1 MKNFLYITDQDEYT
15 DHSFIGAFFEKYLG
29 KHLNVNILYFSQFKT
44 DFEKKDN
51 QRFILPLKLKD
62 NLLEE
67 LEKNQI
73 DVNSYD
79 FIVIRNDIELLK
91 DILKIKIRYK
101 YKVGFRLSFP
111 KRIAKLKE
119 NEANN
124 NSTFFDMI
132 GDKIQSYKETNL
144 INECDI
150 FLPSTNQMKD
160 EFFPSISI
168 KTYPIPTGIDPE
180 VLHENIQHVED
191 FKRFIYAGTL
201 DNLRKFETILEAF
214 SQINNNL
221 FRIMISTKD
230 PEYAKK
236 MLEKYPNLKNC
247 IELYNTKNKEELLEL
262 IAKADIGLSILP
274 NIAIFNTSTSIKI
287 IDYYSSAVPCI
298 MTNNAKNN
306 TLFEDNV
313 EAWFCDFDKDSIK
326 SKIEELLALS
336 KEEVA
341 KVGVN
346 GQKKLLDIRNYEKI
360 AQDFATELNLL

>member
-29 KHLNVNILYFSQFKT
+29 KHMNVHILYFSHYKA
-44 DFEKKDN
+44 DFEKKDSK
-51 QRFILPLKLKD
+51 RFVLPLKFKN
-62 NLLEE
+62 NLLKE

-73 DVNSYD
+73 DIKSYD
-79 FIVIRNDIELLK
+79 FIVVRNDIELLK
-91 DILKIKIRYK
+91 DIQKAKIRYN

-119 NEANN
+119 DEANN
-124 NSTFFDMI
+124 KKTFFDII
-132 GDKIQSYKETNL
+132 GDKIQSYKETNI

-150 FLPSTNQMKD
+150 FIPSTNQMKE
-160 EFFPSISI
+160 EFFSSINI
-168 KTYPIPTGIDPE
+168 KTFPVPTGIDPE
-180 VLHENIQHVED
+180 MLHENIQHVED

-221 FRIMISTKD
+221 FRIVISTKD
-230 PEYAKK
+230 PEYAKN
-236 MLEKYPNLKNC
+236 MILKYPNLKNC
-247 IELYNTKNKEELLEL
+247 IEIHNAKNKQELLDL

-274 NIAIFNTSTSIKI
+274 NIALFNTSTSIKI

-306 TLFEDNV
+306 TLFKDNV
-313 EAWFCDFDKDSIK
+313 EAWFCDFNKKSIK
-326 SKIEELLALS
+326 AKIEELLTLS

-341 KVGVN
+341 KVGEN

-360 AQDFATELNLL
+360 AQDFATELNLI